1 MESGAFQCRYRV
13 KEILKHMI
21 WTAAFVSWALLL
33 AACSSGT
40 NGYMDEVWPDDHT
53 ATLILRTALLD
64 KTRAI
69 DTPADNPVEYMYT
82 LRIVILHAD
91 GSVEHNVYVDFGN
104 TPQTEC
110 FRVLK
115 VTRNETKKIYLIAN
129 EKSVS
134 SELHGKL
141 EALAAGDNTFR
152 SIVDELHFAPDYK
165 IPIPMSSVYDVP
177 VNEES
182 LVERQ
187 FYLVRAAT
195 KFTFRFTNE
204 RENAVS
210 VDAIA
215 VSGIVGETYLI
226 PHKKEKE
233 MFFED
238 EPLFWI
244 EWLKKM
250 ADESQEH
257 LDDTSLADRRG
268 WIQDYD
274 IPSGQTHE
282 EVIVRSPT
290 LVSGLTYHVNEAPTP
305 GKEIFPVFYLPE
317 SKNLKDRTQEYG
329 EQVYTMTLHLTE
341 KHPEGG
347 TGLPEENELSFTRP
361 FPNLKALFR
370 NTHVLVDVTFWEEGV
385 KVDVIPYSEVVL
397 EPDFGL

>member
-152 SIVDELHFAPDYK
+152 SIVDELHFVPDYK

-195 KFTFRFTNE
+195 KFTFRFTSKRKSE
-204 RENAVS
+204 VS
-210 VDAIA
+210 VDAIRISRVA
-215 VSGIVGETYLI
+215 ALTYLM
-226 PHKKEKE
+226 PHKQN
-233 MFFED
+233 MFLSFD
-238 EPLFWI
+238 DVSLYWI
-244 EWLKKM
+244 DWLKKV
-250 ADESQEH
+250 ADESQQSP
-257 LDDTSLADRRG
+257 DDVTLADRRG
-268 WIQDYD
+268 WIQDYA
-274 IPSGQTHE
+274 IPLGQIQQ
-282 EVIVRSPT
+282 EVTVHGPLIVPYMT
-290 LVSGLTYHVNEAPTP
+290 GDQP
-305 GKEIFPVFYLPE
+305 GTSVFPVFYLPE
-317 SKNLKDRTQEYG
+317 SKNLKTGENVYGVQEYTLMLDMSENG
-329 EQVYTMTLHLTE
+329 KKLPLYTQL
-341 KHPEGG
+341 
-347 TGLPEENELSFTRP
+347 

-370 NTHVLVDVTFWEEGV
+370 NTHVLVDVMFTEKDDI
-385 KVDVIPYSEVVL
+385 KVQVVPYGEVTL
-397 EPDFGL
+397 KPEFGL